1 MITDNFGMVQIRQ
14 ATNGVILEIRPDSR
28 DYAAVVVCPDTYV
41 FNNFDDLA
49 NFLENMIVEDEDE
62 IS

>member
-1 MITDNFGMVQIRQ
+1 MITDNFGMVQIRH
-14 ATNGVILEIRPDSR
+14 ATNGVILEIRPEGS
-28 DYAAVVVCPDTYV
+28 DYAAVVSHDTYV